1 MLLVVE
7 VNIQCQKITQPNIYH
22 PKISVLF
29 IILASS
35 TKDSHRQFDS
45 QLVQQEPVEIL
56 TMYGQ
61 AESTQVDRSI
71 SLGTTSLPDFTYV
84 YCKRLL

>member
-7 VNIQCQKITQPNIYH
+7 VNIQCQKMTQPNIYH

-35 TKDSHRQFDS
+35 TKEGHRRFES
-45 QLVQQEPVEIL
+45 QLVQQEPAEIL
-56 TMYGQ
+56 TMCGQ

-84 YCKRLL
+84 YCKWLL